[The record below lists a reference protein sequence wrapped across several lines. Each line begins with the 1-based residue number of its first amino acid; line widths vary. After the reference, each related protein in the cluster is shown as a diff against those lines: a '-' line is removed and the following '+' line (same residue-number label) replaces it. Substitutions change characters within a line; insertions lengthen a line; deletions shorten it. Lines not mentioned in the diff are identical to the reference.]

1 MFKKILFSTLLSI
14 LSYSASSAQEPKEPF
29 TPEGVLA
36 EGVDSTA
43 STNPYTGESGQARK
57 GTVAATLNN
66 VALLNNLLYEKAS
79 PENELKI
86 QKIIDAITP
95 LIPSLRVIGVFD
107 LFTVDEWLST
117 DDQPGR
123 ILVATLYIQ
132 QYPQNITPKNKQ
144 RLLQIRN
151 TTKIKILSNAIT
163 KALIDHK

>member
-1 MFKKILFSTLLSI
+1 MFKKILFGALLSV
-14 LSYSASSAQEPKEPF
+14 LPYSSTYAQEPTEPF

-36 EGVDSTA
+36 EGVDSTV

-66 VALLNNLLYEKAS
+66 IALLNGLLSEKTS

-107 LFTVDEWLST
+107 LFTVDEWLLT
-117 DDQPGR
+117 DAQPGR
-123 ILVATLYIQ
+123 ILVAALYIK
-132 QYPQNITPKNKQ
+132 QYPQTITPQNKQ
-144 RLLQIRN
+144 RLLQIRD
-151 TTKIKILSNAIT
+151 TTKIKILSDTIT
-163 KALIDHK
+163 KALIDRK